1 MYMLPL
7 TADPMTTRSH
17 GSMKSVGPRPRSTVS
32 LLKGIFLLVTGLVAW
47 AGCSSQTAL
56 GPSATTE
63 EGFFTS
69 GTTRLSYAL
78 DIPMAGSPPYPL
90 VVFGHDSGPNTK
102 NEFKTSARHLVENE
116 VAVFRFDK
124 RGVGDSDGV
133 YRRGYADFNLLS
145 GDLVAAVDFVIQDSR
160 VDPTRV
166 GLLGA
171 SQAGWIIPIAA
182 TRSEHVAFTIL
193 LSGPA
198 VTGGQQNFWDEIA
211 DDENLT
217 ISPLSALLAEFQR
230 PAGDFDPR
238 PFIEQ
243 MTAPGLWLLGDQD
256 RIIPARESAQ
266 IVRDVAEAFGRPFTV
281 IVYPNGD
288 HGLRDVD
295 SGEGLDYWPDILPW
309 LNAVIR

>member
-1 MYMLPL
+1 MS
-7 TADPMTTRSH
+7 R
-17 GSMKSVGPRPRSTVS
+17 GVGESKKTIPEGARPIARLRCV
-32 LLKGIFLLVTGLVAW
+32 LKH
-47 AGCSSQTAL
+47 CRSQTAL

-78 DIPMAGSPPYPL
+78 DIPVAGSPPYPL
-90 VVFGHDSGPNTK
+90 VVYGHGSGPDTK
-102 NEFKTSARHLVENE
+102 NTFKTSARRLVEKE
-116 VAVFRFDK
+116 VAVLRFDK

-133 YRRGYADFNLLS
+133 YQRGLADFHLLA
-145 GDLVAAVDFVIQDSR
+145 GDLVAAVDFVMQDSR
-160 VDPTRV
+160 IDPTRI
-166 GLLGA
+166 GFLGA

-198 VTGGQQNFWDEIA
+198 VTGGQHNFWDEIA
-211 DDENLT
+211 DDETLT
-217 ISPLSALLAEFQR
+217 ISQLSALLAEFQ
-230 PAGDFDPR
+230 PPPGDFDPR

-266 IVRDVAEAFGRPFTV
+266 IVRDIAEAFGRPLTV

-288 HGLRDVD
+288 HSLREVA
-295 SGEGLDYWPDILPW
+295 GRQPRPDLLGRSPA
-309 LNAVIR
+309 LTPAAVPSIH

>member
-1 MYMLPL
+1 M
-7 TADPMTTRSH
+7 
-17 GSMKSVGPRPRSTVS
+17 S
-32 LLKGIFLLVTGLVAW
+32 LLKGTFLLVTGLVAW
-47 AGCSSQTAL
+47 AGCSSQSAL

-145 GDLVAAVDFVIQDSR
+145 GDLVAAVDFVMQDSR
-160 VDPTRV
+160 VDPTRI
-166 GLLGA
+166 GMMGS
-171 SQAGWIIPIAA
+171 SQAGWIIPMVA
-182 TRSEHVAFTIL
+182 TRSEHVAFTIIR
-193 LSGPA
+193 SGPA
-198 VTGGQQNFWDEIA
+198 VTVGEHNFWDATA
-211 DDENLT
+211 DDKNLT
-217 ISPLSALLAEFQR
+217 ISQLSALLAEFQR

-281 IVYPNGD
+281 IVYPNCG
-288 HGLRDVD
+288 HGLRKVD
-295 SGEGLDYWPDILPW
+295 SPGERVDYWVDLLRW
-309 LNAVIR
+309 FDENIR